1 MFRKI
6 ANAYKVS
13 FSGLSR
19 ETWLLSIV
27 MLINRSGT
35 MAVPFMSLYVT
46 QYLKRPASDAGVIIA
61 LFGVGSIL
69 GSIAGGKFTDVLG
82 FRPVQIFTSIVG
94 GLLFLIYATV
104 THYTT
109 LCVLTVVIAFVAEA
123 FRPANFTAI
132 AAYAA
137 PGLVTRSYSLNR
149 LAINLGWAV
158 GGSIGGI
165 IASIN
170 YQLLFVVDGAVN
182 ILAGI
187 GILWLLPSAK
197 TFSKKVA
204 EKVKD
209 MVVRK
214 PWEDALFIKFILLTT
229 LFTTCFFLMFRLVPL
244 FWKETWHINEAM
256 IGFILGL
263 NGIIVAILEMVLINR
278 LENRRSATYYI
289 VIGVLLTAAAYAL
302 LLVPKS
308 LPVTLA
314 ILSMVL
320 VTFGEM
326 FALPFINTFVMSRTN
341 EYNRGQYAAGYTL
354 SWSVAQVVGPT
365 GGFYLAEKLGYNWLW
380 IVLAVLLLLCAYG
393 YKILEQ
399 KSTTPSNA

>member
-6 ANAYKVS
+6 ANAYKSS

-46 QYLKRPASDAGVIIA
+46 TYLHRPPSDAGIIIT
-61 LFGVGSIL
+61 LFGLGSIL
-69 GSIAGGKFTDVLG
+69 GATAGGKFTDMIG
-82 FRPVQIFTSIVG
+82 FRPVQIFSSIVG
-94 GLLFLIYATV
+94 GLFFLLYSTI
-104 THYTT
+104 THFST
-109 LCVLTVVIAFVAEA
+109 LCFLTVVISFVAEA

-158 GGSIGGI
+158 GGSLGGL

-170 YQLLFVVDGAVN
+170 YQLLFVVDGSVS
-182 ILAGI
+182 ILAGLCI
-187 GILWLLPSAK
+187 VWFLPSAK
-197 TFSKKVA
+197 AFRKTVA
-204 EKVKD
+204 EKVKSIE
-209 MVVRK
+209 VRK
-214 PWEDALFIKFILLTT
+214 PWQDALFIKFILLTT
-229 LFTTCFFLMFRLVPL
+229 VFTTCFFLMFRVVPL
-244 FWKETWHINEAM
+244 FWKDVWHINESK
-256 IGFILGL
+256 IGLILGL
-263 NGIIVAILEMVLINR
+263 NGLIVALMEMVMINRIQNKKSPIYFIIVGTLFTAI
-278 LENRRSATYYI
+278 
-289 VIGVLLTAAAYAL
+289 AYAL

-314 ILSMVL
+314 VVSMVL
-320 VTFGEM
+320 ITFGEM
-326 FALPFINTFVMSRTN
+326 FALPFINTFVMNRTN

-354 SWSVAQVVGPT
+354 SWSVAQLIGPT
-365 GGFYLAEKLGYNWLW
+365 SGFFLAEKLGYNALW
-380 IVLAVLLLLCAYG
+380 ITLSMMLLLCAYG
-393 YKILEQ
+393 YKLLE
-399 KSTTPSNA
+399 KSNRTNGS

>member
-1 MFRKI
+1 
-6 ANAYKVS
+6 
-13 FSGLSR
+13 
-19 ETWLLSIV
+19 
-27 MLINRSGT
+27 

-69 GSIAGGKFTDVLG
+69 GSIAGGKFTDVIG

-94 GLLFLIYATV
+94 GLLFLVYATV

-278 LENRRSATYYI
+278 LENRRSTTYYI
-289 VIGVLLTAAAYAL
+289 IIGVLLTAAAYAL

-399 KSTTPSNA
+399 KNATPSKA